1 MPPSPDDLRTT
12 DLARAE
18 TFFIRQNFVTKWA
31 VKWRQLL
38 FLWLGGQPIGRST
51 GEGYENRPREVV
63 QRPERLWFYQ
73 AS

>member
-51 GEGYENRPREVV
+51 GEE
-63 QRPERLWFYQ
+63 L
-73 AS
+73 

>member
-1 MPPSPDDLRTT
+1 MPSSPDDLRTT

-18 TFFIRQNFVTKWA
+18 RFFIRQNFVTKWA

-51 GEGYENRPREVV
+51 GEE
-63 QRPERLWFYQ
+63 L
-73 AS
+73 